1 MVRRSTF
8 CPQAGPG
15 FFGRRAMTPSK
26 DIVKEAAKSDD
37 EIDSQFKDENEEDG
51 PEKSLKFMMACE
63 DFALQVDDDLQS
75 EEEEHTFSRDN

>member
-8 CPQAGPG
+8 CPQAGHG
-15 FFGRRAMTPSK
+15 FFGRRTMTPSK

-51 PEKSLKFMMACE
+51 
-63 DFALQVDDDLQS
+63 
-75 EEEEHTFSRDN
+75 